1 MEPSAIITMVLVVGT
16 VWGGFAAVLITA
28 LRKESQKSRLTE

>member
-1 MEPSAIITMVLVVGT
+1 MELSTLITMVLVIGM

-28 LRKESQKSRLTE
+28 LRKESQKSKTD